1 ARAAAN
7 YYNKHVKRY
16 YYRKDAGMRGI
27 LKNKPL
33 IIMLIAILL
42 LGILA
47 FVTSADRSVSWIES
61 TLGSVIQPV
70 QSFAAKASNGIISFV
85 QKVFKT
91 SDADKELEQL
101 QVRMAQLEQAA
112 DENAKLKAE
121 NERLKKLLNYVETL
135 ENYEYVTA
143 VVTGNSQGVW
153 FETFT
158 INAGRNKGIEKD
170 MPVVCA
176 EGLVGRVI
184 EVGANWSKATA
195 IIDPSSEVSVMVE
208 RTRDIGVVRGSFSAT
223 SDNQLELYFLPS
235 GFDLVPGDK
244 IVTSGMSSIFPK
256 TITVGTVSEVTR
268 RSAEGSQSNAII
280 EPAVDF
286 GHLEEVLVLVPKAA
300 EE

>member
-1 ARAAAN
+1 
-7 YYNKHVKRY
+7 
-16 YYRKDAGMRGI
+16 MRGI

-184 EVGANWSKATA
+184 EVGANWSKVTA

-223 SDNQLELYFLPS
+223 SDNQLERYFLPS

>member
-1 ARAAAN
+1 
-7 YYNKHVKRY
+7 
-16 YYRKDAGMRGI
+16 MRGI

-85 QKVFKT
+85 QKLFKT

-176 EGLVGRVI
+176 EGLIGRVI

>member
-1 ARAAAN
+1 
-7 YYNKHVKRY
+7 
-16 YYRKDAGMRGI
+16 MRGI

-184 EVGANWSKATA
+184 EVGANWSKVTS

>member
-1 ARAAAN
+1 
-7 YYNKHVKRY
+7 
-16 YYRKDAGMRGI
+16 MRGI

-184 EVGANWSKATA
+184 EVGANWSKVTA

-244 IVTSGMSSIFPK
+244 IVTSGMSSILPK

>member
-1 ARAAAN
+1 
-7 YYNKHVKRY
+7 
-16 YYRKDAGMRGI
+16 MRGI

-158 INAGRNKGIEKD
+158 INAGRNKNKKKD

>member
-1 ARAAAN
+1 
-7 YYNKHVKRY
+7 
-16 YYRKDAGMRGI
+16 MRGI

-47 FVTSADRSVSWIES
+47 FVTSADRSVSWTES

-176 EGLVGRVI
+176 EGLIGRVI

>member
-1 ARAAAN
+1 
-7 YYNKHVKRY
+7 
-16 YYRKDAGMRGI
+16 MRGI

-70 QSFAAKASNGIISFV
+70 QSFAAKASNSIISFV
-85 QKVFKT
+85 QKLFKT

-184 EVGANWSKATA
+184 EVGANWSKVTA

>member
-1 ARAAAN
+1 
-7 YYNKHVKRY
+7 
-16 YYRKDAGMRGI
+16 MRGI

-85 QKVFKT
+85 QKLFKT

-184 EVGANWSKATA
+184 EVGANWSKVTA

>member
-1 ARAAAN
+1 
-7 YYNKHVKRY
+7 
-16 YYRKDAGMRGI
+16 MRGI

-184 EVGANWSKATA
+184 EVGANWGKATA

>member
-1 ARAAAN
+1 
-7 YYNKHVKRY
+7 
-16 YYRKDAGMRGI
+16 MRGI

-85 QKVFKT
+85 QNVFKT

-184 EVGANWSKATA
+184 EVGANWSKVTA

>member
-1 ARAAAN
+1 
-7 YYNKHVKRY
+7 
-16 YYRKDAGMRGI
+16 MRGI

-121 NERLKKLLNYVETL
+121 NERLKKLLNYVDTL

-184 EVGANWSKATA
+184 EVGANWSKVTA

>member
-1 ARAAAN
+1 
-7 YYNKHVKRY
+7 
-16 YYRKDAGMRGI
+16 MRGL

-184 EVGANWSKATA
+184 EVGANWSKVTA

>member
-1 ARAAAN
+1 
-7 YYNKHVKRY
+7 
-16 YYRKDAGMRGI
+16 MRGI

-184 EVGANWSKATA
+184 EVGANWSKVTA
-195 IIDPSSEVSVMVE
+195 IIDPSSEISVMVE

>member
-1 ARAAAN
+1 
-7 YYNKHVKRY
+7 
-16 YYRKDAGMRGI
+16 MRGI

-70 QSFAAKASNGIISFV
+70 QRFAAKASNGIISFV

-184 EVGANWSKATA
+184 EVGANWSKVTA

>member
-1 ARAAAN
+1 
-7 YYNKHVKRY
+7 
-16 YYRKDAGMRGI
+16 MRGI

-143 VVTGNSQGVW
+143 VVTGNSQGVR

-184 EVGANWSKATA
+184 EVGANWSKVTA

>member
-1 ARAAAN
+1 
-7 YYNKHVKRY
+7 
-16 YYRKDAGMRGI
+16 MRGI

-184 EVGANWSKATA
+184 EVGANWSKVTA

-280 EPAVDF
+280 EPALDF

>member
-1 ARAAAN
+1 
-7 YYNKHVKRY
+7 
-16 YYRKDAGMRGI
+16 MRGI

-91 SDADKELEQL
+91 SDAEKELEQL

-184 EVGANWSKATA
+184 EVGANWSKVTA

>member
-1 ARAAAN
+1 
-7 YYNKHVKRY
+7 
-16 YYRKDAGMRGI
+16 MRGI

-184 EVGANWSKATA
+184 EVGANWSKVTA

-244 IVTSGMSSIFPK
+244 IVTSCMSSIFPK

>member
-1 ARAAAN
+1 
-7 YYNKHVKRY
+7 
-16 YYRKDAGMRGI
+16 MRGI

-223 SDNQLELYFLPS
+223 SDNQLEIYFLPS

>member
-1 ARAAAN
+1 
-7 YYNKHVKRY
+7 
-16 YYRKDAGMRGI
+16 MRGI

-176 EGLVGRVI
+176 EGLIGRVI
-184 EVGANWSKATA
+184 EVGANWSKVTA
-195 IIDPSSEVSVMVE
+195 IIDPSSELSVMVE

>member
-1 ARAAAN
+1 
-7 YYNKHVKRY
+7 
-16 YYRKDAGMRGI
+16 MRGI

-176 EGLVGRVI
+176 EGLIGRVI
-184 EVGANWSKATA
+184 EVGANWSKVKA

>member
-1 ARAAAN
+1 
-7 YYNKHVKRY
+7 
-16 YYRKDAGMRGI
+16 MRGI

-112 DENAKLKAE
+112 DENAKLNAE

>member
-1 ARAAAN
+1 
-7 YYNKHVKRY
+7 
-16 YYRKDAGMRGI
+16 MRGI

-121 NERLKKLLNYVETL
+121 NDRLKKLLNYGETL

-184 EVGANWSKATA
+184 EVGANWSKVTA

>member
-1 ARAAAN
+1 
-7 YYNKHVKRY
+7 
-16 YYRKDAGMRGI
+16 MRGI

-184 EVGANWSKATA
+184 EVGANWSKVTA

-244 IVTSGMSSIFPK
+244 IVTIGMSSIFPK

>member
-1 ARAAAN
+1 
-7 YYNKHVKRY
+7 
-16 YYRKDAGMRGI
+16 MRGI

-101 QVRMAQLEQAA
+101 QLRMAQLEQAA

-176 EGLVGRVI
+176 EGLIGRVI